1 MLERSLT
8 RRRSRCAGILSQ
20 KIISAVDR
28 KSIISSRKVN
38 DVKIRIEAFVRRHF
52 LANNPSPRK
61 RPRKTRH
68 LANDT
73 TKIIVFNSEDIF
85 FLTFVF
91 LNNLIFDQVKYALK
105 RERQNAREVDRRHAA
120 GNYRKLATSRST
132 FPRLL

>member
-8 RRRSRCAGILSQ
+8 RRRSRCTGILSQ

-52 LANNPSPRK
+52 LANTPSPRK

-85 FLTFVF
+85 STFVF
-91 LNNLIFDQVKYALK
+91 LKDLISDQVKYASK